1 MSHSDIRIGTLA
13 GRGPNTANYI
23 RQIIP
28 HGFESFQIN
37 FWQYLGEVD
46 LKKLAPQVMQALK
59 TTPSPNPE
67 PPVITALGI
76 YGNPLE
82 DEKTAKDWAKVIDAC
97 KLFGPACNVV
107 GGFAGCVTGKPVPE
121 AIKTFKKVFAPLA
134 KRAEDAG
141 VKIAFENCD
150 MGGSW
155 DSAKWNIAHAPAAWE
170 MMFNEVPSDAVG
182 LEWEPC
188 HQMGALIDPIPQ
200 LRQWVK
206 KIYHLH
212 GKDATIDRHA
222 IATRG
227 LRGGAQ
233 YCWHRHPGFGDSN
246 WTDIISI
253 LRQAGFKGAIDI
265 EGWHDPVY
273 RDQLEMTGQ
282 VHAMRYLKQCR
293 GGEFVPNPK

>member
-1 MSHSDIRIGTLA
+1 MGHEDIRIGTLVGA
-13 GRGPNTANYI
+13 GAKTASYI
-23 RQIIP
+23 SQIIP
-28 HGFESFQIN
+28 HGFESFEIT
-37 FWQYLGEVD
+37 FGGKIECD
-46 LKKLAPQVMQALK
+46 PRKLAEEVKRVLDQ
-59 TTPSPNPE
+59 TPSPNGFQ
-67 PPVITALGI
+67 PVISALGL

-82 DEKTAKDWAKVIDAC
+82 DPQTAADWTKVIDAC
-97 KLFGPACNVV
+97 QYFGPSCRVV
-107 GGFAGCVTGKPVPE
+107 GGFAGCFTGKPVPE
-121 AIKTFKKVFAPLA
+121 AIPTFKKVFTPLA
-134 KRAEDAG
+134 KQAEDAG

-150 MGGSW
+150 MGGRW
-155 DSAKWNIAHAPAAWE
+155 DAAKWNIAHAPAAWE
-170 MMFNEVPSDAVG
+170 MMFNEVPSPALG

-206 KIYHLH
+206 KIHHLH

-227 LRGGAQ
+227 IRGGAS

-253 LRQAGFKGAIDI
+253 LRMAGFKGAIDI

-273 RDQLEMTGQ
+273 RGEMEMTGQ
-282 VHAMRYLKQCR
+282 VHAMRYLKHCR
-293 GGEFVPNPK
+293 GGEFVGNPK